1 MQLKWEKRDQQINCS
16 AKHSRLVALLVDGH
30 QDSTDKPDHV
40 IARLGSIEERFL
52 KVNIGTMRNFH
63 KGLFW
68 TVVYKRLYELDMASE
83 DRIAI
88 ENEIAE
94 KIPRPCD
101 EWALWGVTC
110 IPRFDR

>member
-1 MQLKWEKRDQQINCS
+1 MELKWEKRDQKINCS
-16 AKHSRLVALLVDGH
+16 GKQPRLVALLVDAH
-30 QDSTDKPDHV
+30 QESTGKQDHI

-52 KVNIGTMRNFH
+52 NVNIGTMRNFH

-68 TVVYKRLYELDMASE
+68 TVVDKRLDELDLASE